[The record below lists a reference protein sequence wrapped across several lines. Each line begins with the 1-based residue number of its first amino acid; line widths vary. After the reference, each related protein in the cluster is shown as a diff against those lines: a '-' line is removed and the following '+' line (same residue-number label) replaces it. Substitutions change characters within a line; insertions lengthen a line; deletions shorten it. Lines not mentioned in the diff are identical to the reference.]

1 MLIFEIMSVRLG
13 SFFLF
18 LMLIFTFSKSPSE
31 VDINTEINWISF
43 EEAVAKTS
51 QNPKMILVDLY
62 TDWCGWCKK
71 WIEIPTVVLKLW
83 PTLMIN
89 FMQ

>member
-1 MLIFEIMSVRLG
+1 MMLIFETMSVRLG

-18 LMLIFTFSKSPSE
+18 LMAIFTFSKSPSE
-31 VDINTEINWISF
+31 VDINTEIKWISF

-51 QNPKMILVDLY
+51 ENPKMILVDLY

-71 WIEIPTVVLKLW
+71 MDRDTYSRS
-83 PTLMIN
+83 
-89 FMQ
+89 